1 MKNQAAEKDFE
12 EWLRHAEDDYETART
27 MARRR
32 KRHVPQVVGFHCQ
45 QCIEKYLKAV
55 LVFHRRPFPKTHD
68 LVDLLKRCLP
78 FVPVFEIY
86 RRDFGWISGFGVQ
99 FRYPGEEPTMEEAK
113 AALAVAKKVREYLR
127 NVLKG
132 GR

>member
-1 MKNQAAEKDFE
+1 MKKRETEEDFE
-12 EWLRHAEDDYETART
+12 EWIRYAEDDYETARA

-32 KRHVPQVVGFHCQ
+32 KRPVPHVVGFHCQ

-68 LVDLLKRCLP
+68 LVNLLKRCLP
-78 FVPVFEIY
+78 YVPVFEIY
-86 RRDFGWISGFGVQ
+86 RHDFGWISTFGVQ

-113 AALAVAKKVREYLR
+113 AALRVAKKVKDYLR
-127 NVLKG
+127 NVLK
-132 GR
+132 